1 MENKLYEG
9 WEIAKILTEC
19 ELEKGT
25 KLKDNL
31 GNEYKVVMI
40 GAYAFLKGKY
50 GECKAH
56 ILTNPDR
63 KFYFVKED

>member
-1 MENKLYEG
+1 MNKLYEG
-9 WEIAKILTEC
+9 WEIAKMLTEC
-19 ELEKGT
+19 KLEKGT

-31 GNEYKVVMI
+31 GNEYEVVMV

-50 GECKAH
+50 GECKAQ

-63 KFYFVKED
+63 KFYFLKEEN

>member
-9 WEIAKILTEC
+9 WEIAKMLTEC

-25 KLKDNL
+25 KLRDNL
-31 GNEYKVVMI
+31 GNEYEVVTI

-50 GECKAH
+50 GECKAQ

>member
-1 MENKLYEG
+1 MNKLYEG
-9 WEIAKILTEC
+9 WEVAKMLSDS

-31 GNEYKVVMI
+31 GNEYEVVVI

-63 KFYFVKED
+63 KFYLV

>member
-1 MENKLYEG
+1 MNKLYEG
-9 WEIAKILTEC
+9 WEVAKMLSDS

-31 GNEYKVVMI
+31 GNEYEVVVI
-40 GAYAFLKGKY
+40 GAYVFLKGKY

-56 ILTNPDR
+56 ILSNSGR
-63 KFYFVKED
+63 KFYFAKEEN